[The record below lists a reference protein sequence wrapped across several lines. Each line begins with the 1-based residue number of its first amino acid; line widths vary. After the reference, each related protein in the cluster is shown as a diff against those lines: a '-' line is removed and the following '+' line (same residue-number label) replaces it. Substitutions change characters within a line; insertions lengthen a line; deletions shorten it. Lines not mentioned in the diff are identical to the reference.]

1 MANRN
6 LDRVL
11 ASSFLD
17 GVETWSIQLLREARS
32 DVQLLEDAISMLRRL
47 VQGRLDII
55 GSELQ
60 WRASGGGERTLL
72 DSLRDSLSDQASV
85 ADQAAE
91 TDPNA
96 GRANTRFALP
106 MAPAEAQSQ
115 WALHRA
121 DSAMLGND
129 IAVIPELADEMLHTL
144 ADELHRLERQVSSER
159 RQLHDRLDVLQHQ
172 IVMRYKAGEAT
183 VEGLLR

>member
-17 GVETWSIQLLREARS
+17 GVQTWSIQQLRDARS

-72 DSLRDSLSDQASV
+72 DALRASL
-85 ADQAAE
+85 ADQSE
-91 TDPNA
+91 SIPDTDATA

-106 MAPAEAQSQ
+106 MAPAEAQSH

-121 DSAMLGND
+121 DEAMLGND
-129 IAVIPELADEMLHTL
+129 IAAIPELTDEMLHTL
-144 ADELHRLERQVSSER
+144 ADELHQLERQVSNER
-159 RQLHDRLDVLQHQ
+159 RQLHDRLDVIQQ
-172 IVMRYKAGEAT
+172 EIVKRYKAGEAT

>member
-11 ASSFLD
+11 APSFLD
-17 GVETWSIQLLREARS
+17 GVETWSIQLLREARA

-60 WRASGGGERTLL
+60 WRAAGGGERTLL
-72 DSLRDSLSDQASV
+72 DSLRASLSDQSE
-85 ADQAAE
+85 DTPE
-91 TDPNA
+91 SDHSA

-121 DSAMLGND
+121 DEAMLGND
-129 IAVIPELADEMLHTL
+129 IAAIPELTDEMLHTL
-144 ADELHRLERQVSSER
+144 ADELHQLERQVSSER
-159 RQLHDRLDVLQHQ
+159 RLLHDRLDVLQHQ
-172 IVMRYKAGEAT
+172 IVRRYKEGEAT

>member
-11 ASSFLD
+11 APSFLD
-17 GVETWSIQLLREARS
+17 GVETWSIQQLRDARS

-72 DSLRDSLSDQASV
+72 DALRASLIDQGEST
-85 ADQAAE
+85 AD
-91 TDPNA
+91 TNTTA
-96 GRANTRFALP
+96 GRANTRFTLP
-106 MAPAEAQSQ
+106 MAPAEAQSH
-115 WALHRA
+115 WALQRA
-121 DSAMLGND
+121 DEAMLGND
-129 IAVIPELADEMLHTL
+129 IAAIQELTDEMLHTL
-144 ADELHRLERQVSSER
+144 ADELHQLERQVSNER
-159 RQLHDRLDVLQHQ
+159 RQLHDRLDVLQQ
-172 IVMRYKAGEAT
+172 EIVKRYKAGEAT